1 MNILRR
7 AWISITRRKSNSI
20 VMFLLVFTLANVLL
34 ITLTVNNSIK
44 NTKEVVLN
52 QFPPVVDIG
61 YNSANFYEKTSDLT
75 LDKVETLYNKTKDIV
90 RSYDYSLG
98 MNIYFTNDIKHS
110 YISNEM
116 DDINEITDFI
126 DMKGTQ
132 LSSTSLVEKE
142 EAKLIDGK
150 GFSEEDIIN
159 GSAKVIVSKQFA
171 EANALDVGTFITLK
185 NQELEHIMQGEGSYI
200 LGEPVFSEEVEL
212 EVVGIIEI
220 KKIEDFLKAQSM
232 EKIDYTLNDIA
243 QIQRLADQVYTPNK
257 CIEPIIKA
265 NDEREFAKLTEE
277 EKELEFNQFTYIKPE
292 FILKDMKHL
301 DEFTENA
308 IEVYNEKDF
317 TISSAASEY
326 ETVAKPLN
334 SMSSLLDLVFKIT
347 IVSSILIITL
357 TLIIFMYFRKKEMG
371 VLLALGEKHEKIFT
385 QLLLETLLI
394 AIVATTLAIF
404 TSIVF
409 SNMLM
414 EDTINSLLSF
424 EVSDEVTVYGSGFGL
439 NAEAIAQQYQG
450 GFGIMTIV
458 VFYTTII
465 ATIIISQLATM
476 LYLIRLNP
484 KKILM

>member
-20 VMFLLVFTLANVLL
+20 AMFLLVFTLANVLL

-52 QFPPVVDIG
+52 QFPPVVDID
-61 YNSANFYEKTSDLT
+61 YNHENYDAKTPDLT
-75 LDKVETLYNKTKDIV
+75 LDKVETLYDISKDIV
-90 RSYDYSLG
+90 RSYDYAL
-98 MNIYFTNDIKHS
+98 NTTIYKTENTKHS
-110 YISNEM
+110 YISDNM
-116 DDINEITDFI
+116 DSLNEIEVLI
-126 DMKGTQ
+126 YAEGTQ
-132 LSSTSLVEKE
+132 LSSTSLVERE

-150 GFSEEDIIN
+150 GFSEDDIIN

-171 EANALDVGTFITLK
+171 EANALDVGTFMSLDDTRYDSYVVGGG
-185 NQELEHIMQGEGSYI
+185 EFVQGE
-200 LGEPVFSEEVEL
+200 LVFSEAIEL

-220 KKIEDFLKAQSM
+220 KEIEDFLKEQSTK
-232 EKIDYTLNDIA
+232 ESKDLAKTNE
-243 QIQRLADQVYTPNK
+243 IQRLADQVYTPNNF
-257 CIEPIIKA
+257 IEPIIEAK
-265 NDEREFAKLTEE
+265 EELRFARFT
-277 EKELEFNQFTYIKPE
+277 EKEKGSEYSQFDNISPE
-292 FILKDMKHL
+292 FILKDMKYL
-301 DEFTENA
+301 DEFTKYAKAE
-308 IEVYNEKDF
+308 YNEKDF

-357 TLIIFMYFRKKEMG
+357 TLILFMYFRKQEMG
-371 VLLALGEKHEKIFT
+371 ILLALGEKHEKIFM
-385 QLLLETLLI
+385 QLLIETLLI

-404 TSIVF
+404 TSIIF

-414 EDTINSLLSF
+414 EDTINSLMNAD
-424 EVSDEVTVYGSGFGL
+424 VSNIYIPYDSGFGL
-439 NAEAIAQQYQG
+439 DAETIAQQYQG